1 MVVSLGK
8 VWYNTRQPI
17 MQTNPNPFYETLH
30 QTALKAP
37 SSSGVYLWRNREE
50 TVIYVGKA
58 KNLKNRLSS
67 YFSGG
72 RAIKT
77 ELLVSNAASI
87 EYITT
92 ANEYEAFLLENNL
105 IKKYSPRYNIQLK
118 DGKSYP
124 VLKITNEEFP
134 RFYKTRQVHRTDGA
148 SYFGPYPDSGAL
160 DTFIDSLYKVYPVR
174 HCRTFK
180 KREAPCMYYHIGRCK
195 APCCNKIDKETYNIY
210 IEEIKS
216 LLEGKGTETQEKIT
230 AQMKEA
236 AAALNF
242 EKAARLRDG
251 LRALTIMQN
260 QNIVED
266 FAAEDRDY
274 IAHWREGELVSF
286 TVLKIRDG
294 KLLGRDNYRVESL
307 GEDDELLEEFARAYY
322 TDKDFLPPKIFISEE
337 DKTEFLEEWLK
348 ELGGPAS
355 PSGVTS
361 FANAHS
367 SAPDGR
373 SGTPAAALH
382 TLPHESE
389 AESGYRVGITDS
401 AETRSKP
408 VSQVLPPQNGV
419 APYLP
424 QESEAGS
431 ILERVTES
439 SSRRDIAALN
449 MARENAK
456 EDIIRRVR
464 ERGDMPALNELRD
477 LLHLPRLP
485 ERIEG
490 FDIAHIGGK
499 FPVASLI
506 SFWKGNPDKKNYRY
520 FRLKTTNGVIDDFA
534 SMREAATRRYSR
546 LSNENA
552 ELPDL
557 ILIDGGIGQV
567 NAVDGILNMLG
578 LDIPIAGLAKRDEEI
593 WRPHASH
600 PICLPRR
607 SDALRLLQRV
617 RDETHRFATSRNQN
631 LRTKENTVS
640 VFINLPHVG
649 EKREKILLKTFT
661 TLENLAAAEEAQ
673 IAQVLHIRAP
683 EASEILL
690 AARAELEK
698 RNETKNAKK
707 TMFAAQ
713 LGTSS
718 DERDESYAST
728 LADAALE

>member
-1 MVVSLGK
+1 M
-8 VWYNTRQPI
+8 
-17 MQTNPNPFYETLH
+17 
-30 QTALKAP
+30 
-37 SSSGVYLWRNREE
+37 
-50 TVIYVGKA
+50 
-58 KNLKNRLSS
+58 
-67 YFSGG
+67 
-72 RAIKT
+72 
-77 ELLVSNAASI
+77 
-87 EYITT
+87 
-92 ANEYEAFLLENNL
+92 
-105 IKKYSPRYNIQLK
+105 
-118 DGKSYP
+118 
-124 VLKITNEEFP
+124 
-134 RFYKTRQVHRTDGA
+134 
-148 SYFGPYPDSGAL
+148 
-160 DTFIDSLYKVYPVR
+160 
-174 HCRTFK
+174 
-180 KREAPCMYYHIGRCK
+180 
-195 APCCNKIDKETYNIY
+195 
-210 IEEIKS
+210 
-216 LLEGKGTETQEKIT
+216 
-230 AQMKEA
+230 
-236 AAALNF
+236 
-242 EKAARLRDG
+242 
-251 LRALTIMQN
+251 
-260 QNIVED
+260 
-266 FAAEDRDY
+266 
-274 IAHWREGELVSF
+274 
-286 TVLKIRDG
+286 
-294 KLLGRDNYRVESL
+294 
-307 GEDDELLEEFARAYY
+307 
-322 TDKDFLPPKIFISEE
+322 
-337 DKTEFLEEWLK
+337 
-348 ELGGPAS
+348 
-355 PSGVTS
+355 
-361 FANAHS
+361 
-367 SAPDGR
+367 
-373 SGTPAAALH
+373 
-382 TLPHESE
+382 
-389 AESGYRVGITDS
+389 
-401 AETRSKP
+401 
-408 VSQVLPPQNGV
+408 
-419 APYLP
+419 
-424 QESEAGS
+424 
-431 ILERVTES
+431 TES

-464 ERGDMPALNELRD
+464 ERGDMPALNELKD

-673 IAQVLHIRAP
+673 IAQALHIRSP

>member
-1 MVVSLGK
+1 MLTTKTSE
-8 VWYNTRQPI
+8 
-17 MQTNPNPFYETLH
+17 YEKLH
-30 QTALKAP
+30 ETALRAP
-37 SSSGVYLWRNREE
+37 SSSGVYLWRNHEE

-67 YFSGG
+67 YFSGN

-77 ELLVSNAASI
+77 ELLVSNATSI

-92 ANEYEAFLLENNL
+92 SNEYEAFLLENNL
-105 IKKYSPRYNIQLK
+105 IKKYTPRYNIQLK

-124 VLKITNEEFP
+124 VLKITREEFP
-134 RFYKTRQVHRTDGA
+134 RFYKTRQVHRNDGA
-148 SYFGPYPDSGAL
+148 TYFGPYPDSGAL

-195 APCCNKIDKETYNIY
+195 APCCNKIDKETYNVY
-210 IEEIKS
+210 IDEIKA
-216 LLEGKGTETQEKIT
+216 LLEGKGDETVNKLT
-230 AQMKEA
+230 SQMKEA

-286 TVLKIRDG
+286 TVLKIRGG

-307 GEDDELLEEFARAYY
+307 NEDDELLEEFARAYY
-322 TDKDFLPPKIFISEE
+322 SDATNLPPKIFIDEK
-337 DKTEFLEEWLK
+337 DKAEFLEQYLK
-348 ELGGPAS
+348 ELGGPCLTAGRAFQGSADAS
-355 PSGVTS
+355 L
-361 FANAHS
+361 
-367 SAPDGR
+367 
-373 SGTPAAALH
+373 PAATAAQPLQS
-382 TLPHESE
+382 L
-389 AESGYRVGITDS
+389 
-401 AETRSKP
+401 
-408 VSQVLPPQNGV
+408 PQNTCK
-419 APYLP
+419 
-424 QESEAGS
+424 AGS

-464 ERGDMPALNELRD
+464 ERGDMPALNELKD

-567 NAVDGILNMLG
+567 NAVDGILKMLN
-578 LDIPIAGLAKRDEEI
+578 LEIPIAGLAKRDEEI
-593 WRPHASH
+593 WRPHASR

-617 RDETHRFATSRNQN
+617 RDETHRFATSRNQT

-640 VFINLPHVG
+640 VFASLPHVG
-649 EKREKILLKTFT
+649 DKREKLLIKAFS
-661 TLENLAAAEEAQ
+661 TLENLASAQEAQ
-673 IAQVLHIRAP
+673 IAQALNVRSGIA
-683 EASEILL
+683 AEILL

-698 RNETKNAKK
+698 RNETKAPKK

-713 LGTSS
+713 LDAGGAK
-718 DERDESYAST
+718 RDESYASS

>member
-1 MVVSLGK
+1 
-8 VWYNTRQPI
+8 
-17 MQTNPNPFYETLH
+17 MQTTNTSDYEKLH
-30 QTALKAP
+30 ETALRAP
-37 SSSGVYLWRNREE
+37 SSSGVYLWRNHEE

-67 YFSGG
+67 YFSGDRG
-72 RAIKT
+72 IKT
-77 ELLVSNAASI
+77 RLLVSNAASI

-92 ANEYEAFLLENNL
+92 SNEYEAFLLENNL
-105 IKKYSPRYNIQLK
+105 IKKYTPRYNIQLK

-124 VLKITNEEFP
+124 SLKITKEAFP
-134 RFYKTRQVHRTDGA
+134 RLYKTRLVHRGDG
-148 SYFGPYPDSGAL
+148 SLYFGPFPDAGAL
-160 DTFIDSLYKVYPVR
+160 DTFIDTIYKIYPVR

-195 APCCNKIDKETYNIY
+195 APCCSKIDEQHYNEFID
-210 IEEIKS
+210 EIKS
-216 LLEGKGTETQEKIT
+216 LLGGEGDETVVKIT
-230 AQMKEA
+230 AEMKKA
-236 AAALNF
+236 AADLKF

-266 FAAEDRDY
+266 FASEDRDY

-286 TVLKIRDG
+286 TVLKIRGG

-307 GEDDELLEEFARAYY
+307 NEDDELLEEFARAYY
-322 TDKDFLPPKIFISEE
+322 TDKNFLPPKIFIDEK
-337 DKTEFLEEWLK
+337 DDTQFLEQWLNQI
-348 ELGGPAS
+348 ENEEGGPCLSAGRAFQGS
-355 PSGVTS
+355 ADAPLLHSQ
-361 FANAHS
+361 AHS
-367 SAPDGR
+367 ATASQPLQ
-373 SGTPAAALH
+373 S
-382 TLPHESE
+382 LPRES
-389 AESGYRVGITDS
+389 
-401 AETRSKP
+401 K
-408 VSQVLPPQNGV
+408 
-419 APYLP
+419 
-424 QESEAGS
+424 AGS
-431 ILERVTES
+431 ILEHVTES

-464 ERGDMPALNELRD
+464 ERGDMPALNELKD

-520 FRLKTTNGVIDDFA
+520 FRLKTTDGVIDDFA

-546 LSNENA
+546 LSNEKA

-567 NAVDGILNMLG
+567 NAVDGILKMLD

-593 WRPHASH
+593 WRPHTSK
-600 PICLPRR
+600 PICLPKR

-640 VFINLPHVG
+640 VFASLPHVG
-649 EKREKILLKTFT
+649 EKREKLLIKEFV
-661 TLENLAAAEEAQ
+661 TLENLAAAEEAK
-673 IAQVLHIRAP
+673 IAQALHIRAG
-683 EASEILL
+683 EAREILL

-698 RNETKNAKK
+698 RNETKEAKNL
-707 TMFAAQ
+707 MFRSLLGLKSENSDSDTDEENYTSALAA
-713 LGTSS
+713 
-718 DERDESYAST
+718 E
-728 LADAALE
+728 ALEE

>member
-1 MVVSLGK
+1 MLTTKTSE
-8 VWYNTRQPI
+8 
-17 MQTNPNPFYETLH
+17 YEKLH
-30 QTALKAP
+30 ETALRAP
-37 SSSGVYLWRNREE
+37 SSSGVYLWRNHEE

-67 YFSGG
+67 YFSGDRG
-72 RAIKT
+72 IKT
-77 ELLVSNAASI
+77 QLLVSNAASI

-92 ANEYEAFLLENNL
+92 SNEYEAFLLENNL
-105 IKKYSPRYNIQLK
+105 IKKYNPRYNIQLK

-148 SYFGPYPDSGAL
+148 TYFGPYPDSGAL

-195 APCCNKIDKETYNIY
+195 APCCNKIDKETYNVY
-210 IEEIKS
+210 IEEIRS
-216 LLEGKGTETQEKIT
+216 LLEGKGDETVNKLT

-236 AAALNF
+236 AASLNF

-286 TVLKIRDG
+286 TVLKIRGG

-307 GEDDELLEEFARAYY
+307 NEDDELLEEFARAYY
-322 TDKDFLPPKIFISEE
+322 SDATTLPPKIFIDEK
-337 DKTEFLEEWLK
+337 DNTVFLERFLSTDLHKLTQNKDSE
-348 ELGGPAS
+348 GGPCLTAGRAFQGSADAS
-355 PSGVTS
+355 L
-361 FANAHS
+361 
-367 SAPDGR
+367 
-373 SGTPAAALH
+373 PAATATQPLQS
-382 TLPHESE
+382 LPHESE
-389 AESGYRVGITDS
+389 AR
-401 AETRSKP
+401 
-408 VSQVLPPQNGV
+408 
-419 APYLP
+419 
-424 QESEAGS
+424 S

-456 EDIIRRVR
+456 EDIIRRIR
-464 ERGDMPALNELRD
+464 ERGDMPALQELKD
-477 LLHLPRLP
+477 LLNLPRLP

-567 NAVDGILNMLG
+567 NAVDGILKMLN

-617 RDETHRFATSRNQN
+617 RDETHRFATSRNQT

-649 EKREKILLKTFT
+649 EKREKILIKTFT
-661 TLENLAAAEEAQ
+661 TLENLAAAQEAQ

-698 RNETKNAKK
+698 RNETKEPKK
-707 TMFAAQ
+707 TIFQAQ
-713 LGTSS
+713 LGTGGS
-718 DERDESYAST
+718 EGDESYTSS